1 MCWQNKNVYFSS
13 MTFSLIFQIQ
23 EVDESATSSRNSID
37 NLRSSSGADGAGAR
51 GTPMMQKK
59 TIVVQQI
66 KEDSDNDEQPEI
78 EDVHEEDEEKTTAAE
93 VVIVEKQQEEESA
106 NNNNVHEDVEYTSS
120 SDSSGSSGSSK
131 HSMQIKISDSLNNN
145 EPILKARI
153 TRT

>member
-66 KEDSDNDEQPEI
+66 KEDSDNDEEPEI
-78 EDVHEEDEEKTTAAE
+78 EDVHEDEEKTAAAE
-93 VVIVEKQQEEESA
+93 VVIVEQQQEAEEE
-106 NNNNVHEDVEYTSS
+106 NNVHEDVEYTSS
-120 SDSSGSSGSSK
+120 SDSSGSSK